1 MTRRTDR
8 LSGVAVLCL
17 AAVFCFCSCG
27 GDKQDAEKK
36 DASTGEPSTSADATM
51 VPKIASAQP
60 TFNFGKIKQG
70 KKVEHIFKITNEGK
84 ANLIIERAK
93 GS

>member
-1 MTRRTDR
+1 MTRRTKQ

-17 AAVFCFCSCG
+17 AAAICFCCCG
-27 GDKQDAEKK
+27 GDNADAEKK
-36 DASTGEPSTSADATM
+36 DASAGEPSATADATL

-60 TFNFGKIKQG
+60 AFNFGQIKQG
-70 KKVEHIFKITNEGK
+70 KKVEHVFKVKNEGK
-84 ANLIIERAK
+84 ADLIIERAK

>member
-8 LSGVAVLCL
+8 LSGVAILCL
-17 AAVFCFCSCG
+17 AAVFCFCGCG

-36 DASTGEPSTSADATM
+36 DASTGEPSATADATLA
-51 VPKIASAQP
+51 PKIASAQP

-70 KKVEHIFKITNEGK
+70 AKVEHIFKVKNEGK
-84 ANLIIERAK
+84 ADLIIERAK

>member
-1 MTRRTDR
+1 MTRRTKQ

-17 AAVFCFCSCG
+17 AAALYFCCCG
-27 GDKQDAEKK
+27 GDKDDAEKK
-36 DASTGEPSTSADATM
+36 DASTGEQAASADAAK

-70 KKVEHIFKITNEGK
+70 KTVEHIFKLKNEGK
-84 ANLIIERAK
+84 ADLIIERAK